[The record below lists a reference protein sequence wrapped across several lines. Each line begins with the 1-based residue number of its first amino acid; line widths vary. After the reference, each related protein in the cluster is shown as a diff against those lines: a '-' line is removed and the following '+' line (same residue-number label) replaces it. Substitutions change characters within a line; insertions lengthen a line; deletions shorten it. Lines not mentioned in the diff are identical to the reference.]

1 MEATIDKA
9 VENVTSGT
17 FEAID
22 YGQFSFMA
30 FGGDSLVL
38 DESLV
43 APETV
48 NAVKA
53 READILDGMFRV
65 NVNDQRP
72 VSDN

>member
-1 MEATIDKA
+1 M
-9 VENVTSGT
+9 TSGT

-30 FGGDSLVL
+30 FGGGSLVL

-48 NAVKA
+48 SAVKA